1 MAEARYRGEVVKLD
15 RGYPLVRLE
24 DGELLRCEH
33 ANGPGEGGAPT
44 GRYRGRRGSGGAPG
58 AR

>member
-33 ANGPGEGGAPT
+33 ATALVK

>member
-24 DGELLRCEH
+24 DGRASALR
-33 ANGPGEGGAPT
+33 ARDGPGEGGAPT